1 MANFNET
8 YFYSSVLDDGKLKEN
23 GYGIKNV
30 NDSKEYY
37 VYDKNTKD
45 YVSVNKEQYVDYIEK
60 MEQSNE
66 ITCPLKEFN
75 KRPIPE
81 SVKSIPKPCNHSPVR
96 EPCIHSPTSVRQIP
110 VNYYPMGGY
119 VRRVPEVNEVEQL
132 RRENRKLKGLLQYYT
147 NF

>member
-8 YFYSSVLDDGKLKEN
+8 YFYSSVLDGGKLKEN

-60 MEQSNE
+60 MEQTNE
-66 ITCPLKEFN
+66 ISCPLKGFN

-96 EPCIHSPTSVRQIP
+96 DEYVRQIP

-119 VRRVPEVNEVEQL
+119 AKRVPEVSEVEQL